1 MNITLYYV
9 FVTLLLGLLVGLLMG
24 GGFAFG
30 CRLRELDRPGR
41 EPPSG

>member
-9 FVTLLLGLLVGLLMG
+9 LVTLLLGLLVGLLMG

-30 CRLRELDRPGR
+30 CRLRELDGPGGDT
-41 EPPSG
+41 PPG